1 MMHSNFSFKT
11 ILQMLLAIN
20 LLTFMQFALSEDL
33 ILTMPDSQW
42 TYYQTHDA
50 NVDLSKLQTSDWQ
63 PANVPAIFIKN
74 PKNGVYLWYKRE
86 FNITESRLRTYA
98 EEPLSF
104 YMESFRNSDETWLNG
119 VKIGGIGEISP
130 PWDVWQKYPLNLPR
144 VYNIPAG
151 LLKPSNNTLLIKINT
166 GIGDIAGTE
175 YFGSVGITGKVAI
188 QTENSAKEAQYKIN
202 LKGNNIDVMI
212 IVLGFI
218 DIFLIIFLFKNTLHN
233 IPEFRWLLLNSIL
246 MIAATLMLDVYYL
259 NGLKYPIFGFIRYIT
274 VFTIPFVTALYFW
287 SQNKNISKKIVIT
300 FAVIQLIVSLII
312 LVPGLPS
319 VLKGFGWK
327 AVLVLTMIYFIYALY
342 CAIRNLRHKQVGSLA
357 QFLGLAFYFFSI
369 RTDIFGVDLFQ
380 HRGVYVGALVFRY
393 ALLLAYFQR
402 IRHMSAC
409 YKTLSVRMLSTI
421 ESKREEMA
429 RELHDGLG
437 QHLASSKFQAQLATV
452 SDDKKHLTI
461 LTQEIDSAVSSM
473 HRLLAGL
480 HPMALDR
487 YKLQKAIRL
496 ESKRFEGIYPIKFKL
511 DIDEQ
516 VLPKELEVH
525 LYRIFQETVSNAL
538 RHGKADKVEV
548 RLKSLTNK
556 LSFSIK
562 DNGVGYLAISTK
574 ADGDDAT
581 KKEKEGG
588 FGLISLQERVN
599 LIGATLERFSQ
610 PNKGTQIN
618 IEIPLG

>member
-1 MMHSNFSFKT
+1 MQTAHAKE
-11 ILQMLLAIN
+11 IN
-20 LLTFMQFALSEDL
+20 LTTPNA
-33 ILTMPDSQW
+33 QW
-42 TYYQTHDA
+42 MVYQTHDS
-50 NVDLSKLQTSDWQ
+50 NTDLSHLKASDWQ
-63 PANVPAIFIKN
+63 PASVPAILIKN

-86 FNITESRLRTYA
+86 FDIVENSIKTFKD
-98 EEPLSF
+98 EPLSLF
-104 YMESFRNSDETWLNG
+104 IKSIRNSDETWLNG
-119 VKIGGIGEISP
+119 TKIGQIGEISP

-144 VYNIPAG
+144 VYGIPAG
-151 LLKPSNNTLLIKINT
+151 LLTPSNNTLLIKINT

-175 YFGSVGITGKVAI
+175 YFGSVGITGKVSV
-188 QTENSAKEAQYKIN
+188 QTESYAKEAQYKIN

-218 DIFLIIFLFKNTLHN
+218 DIFLIFFLFKNTLHN
-233 IPEFRWLLLNSIL
+233 IPEFPWLLLNSIL

-259 NGLKYPIFGFIRYIT
+259 NGLKFPVFGFIRYIT
-274 VFTIPFVTALYFW
+274 VFSIPFVTALYFW
-287 SQNKNISKKIVIT
+287 SQNKNLSKKLVVA
-300 FAVIQLIVSLII
+300 FGVVQLIAAAIVLI
-312 LVPGLPS
+312 PWFPS
-319 VLKGFGWK
+319 FLKAIAWK
-327 AVLVLTMIYFIYALY
+327 ATLVLAVLFLLYALY
-342 CAIRNLRHKQVGSLA
+342 CSIRNLRHNQVGSLA
-357 QFLGLAFYFFSI
+357 QFIGLVFYLFSI
-369 RTDIFGVDLFQ
+369 RSDVFGVDLFQ

-409 YKTLSVRMLSTI
+409 YKTLSSRMLSTI

-452 SDDKKHLTI
+452 SDDKKHLGI
-461 LTQEIDSAVSSM
+461 LTKELDSAVSSM
-473 HRLLAGL
+473 HRILAGL

-487 YKLQKAIRL
+487 YKLQKAIKL
-496 ESKRFEGIYPIKFKL
+496 ESKRFESVYPMKFKL

-538 RHGKADKVEV
+538 RHGKASRVEV

-562 DNGVGYLAISTK
+562 DNGIGYT
-574 ADGDDAT
+574 DAS
-581 KKEKEGG
+581 KKVKGKESEEEREGG
-588 FGLISLQERVN
+588 FGFISLQERVN
-599 LIGATLERFSQ
+599 LIGARLERFSR
-610 PNKGTQIN
+610 PDKGTEIF